1 MKPKKASK
9 DNIIYVSDMIATIK
23 SNIFKIIVLSLVFS
37 ILTLGYTL
45 FTRDTYYISEA
56 TVEIYSKDYS
66 KESTPF
72 YKLRRF
78 QRLAKDYSHLIKS
91 DEVLLEVIENLNL
104 NKSARQLSRVFNV
117 SPDFDNLSLRLTL
130 REKNSDLSVKIV
142 NEIVAVSVN
151 KSQDI
156 NLGEGLRVD
165 TVAYKTEKV
174 VASHLSQT
182 FLIAMI
188 FGLMVF
194 TLITT
199 IYDLFIKPEKIKKRV
214 R

>member
-23 SNIFKIIVLSLVFS
+23 SNIFKIIVLSLFFS

-117 SPDFDNLSLRLTL
+117 SPEFDNLSLRLTL

-199 IYDLFIKPEKIKKRV
+199 IYYLFIKPEKIKKRV